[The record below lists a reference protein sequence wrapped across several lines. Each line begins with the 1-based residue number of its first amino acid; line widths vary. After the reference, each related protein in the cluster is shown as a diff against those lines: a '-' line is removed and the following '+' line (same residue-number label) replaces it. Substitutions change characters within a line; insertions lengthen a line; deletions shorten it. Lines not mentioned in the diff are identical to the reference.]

1 MKLREITIIGDSK
14 TILLL
19 YGSLLKKKKTKL
31 ELKWLNRYTFTS
43 IPHKLSKLSFKTPTE
58 HS

>member
-19 YGSLLKKKKTKL
+19 YGSLLKKKKTKI
-31 ELKWLNRYTFTS
+31 ELKWLNR
-43 IPHKLSKLSFKTPTE
+43 
-58 HS
+58 